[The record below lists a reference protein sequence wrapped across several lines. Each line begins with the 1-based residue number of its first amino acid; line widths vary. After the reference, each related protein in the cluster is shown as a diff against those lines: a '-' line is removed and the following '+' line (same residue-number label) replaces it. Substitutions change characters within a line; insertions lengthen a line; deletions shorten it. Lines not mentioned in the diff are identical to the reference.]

1 MILPL
6 VTICIPMYNEVKGLE
21 ALFARLIK
29 LIEDCPNYRFEID
42 CINDGSTDN
51 TLLDLLAYQTRIQNI
66 RVINLSRNFGKEAAL
81 TAGLNAARGDA
92 VIPLDADLQDPPEI
106 IKEMLFKWQN
116 GSQVV
121 LAKRSRRD
129 KESWFKRISAKLF
142 YKTLTMLS
150 DTPIHE
156 NVGDFRL
163 MDRKVVDVVIALQ
176 EKNRMMKGI
185 MSWAGFKTD
194 VIEFERPNRTFGTSY
209 IGFSKLIRLAVDGI
223 ISFSSM
229 PLRVSMYLGISIAM
243 ISFFY
248 GAYLIY
254 KTIAMGVD
262 LPGYASMMVA
272 ILFMGG
278 LQLISM
284 GIMGEY
290 IARIYSEVK
299 NRPIFVIEKIYEH
312 DKDKKHNS

>member
-1 MILPL
+1 
-6 VTICIPMYNEVKGLE
+6 MYNEVGGLE
-21 ALFARLIK
+21 LLFSK
-29 LIEDCPNYRFEID
+29 LVSVMTDCSGYRFEID
-42 CINDGSTDN
+42 CVNDGSTDN
-51 TLLDLLAYQTRIQNI
+51 TLLELISYQSKVPNV

-81 TAGLNAARGDA
+81 TAGLNAARGEA

-106 IKEMLFKWQN
+106 IKEMLSRWQK
-116 GSQVV
+116 GAQVV
-121 LAKRSRRD
+121 LCKRSRRD
-129 KESWFKRISAKLF
+129 EESWLKRSSAKLF
-142 YKTLTMLS
+142 YKVMTLLS

-163 MDRKVVDVVIALQ
+163 MDRKVVDVIISLH

-185 MSWAGFKTD
+185 MSWPGFKTEI
-194 VIEFERPNRTFGTSY
+194 IEFVRPSRAFGKSS
-209 IGFSKLIRLAVDGI
+209 IGLSKLIRLAIDGI
-223 ISFSSM
+223 LSFSSI
-229 PLRVSMYLGISIAM
+229 PLKISMYLGISIAM

-248 GAYLIY
+248 GSYLIY
-254 KTIAMGVD
+254 KTLVMGVD
-262 LPGYASMMVA
+262 LPGYASMMVT

-299 NRPIFVIEKIYEH
+299 GRPIFVIEKIYEPEQ
-312 DKDKKHNS
+312 